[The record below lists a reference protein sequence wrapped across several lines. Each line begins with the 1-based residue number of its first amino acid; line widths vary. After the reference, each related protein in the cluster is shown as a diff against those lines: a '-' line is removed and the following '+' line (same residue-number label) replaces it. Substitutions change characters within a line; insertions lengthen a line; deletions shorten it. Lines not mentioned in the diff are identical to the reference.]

1 MKIPPS
7 GGIFIT
13 YPENS
18 EITTISLNGQCL
30 LMLARRR
37 LKARFFQQS
46 PHLQSIVHL
55 DRASEATCCIV
66 YPPLLPCSL
75 RLNLRW
81 AVVAPSQLTA

>member
-1 MKIPPS
+1 MKIPPE

-46 PHLQSIVHL
+46 PHPLKVV
-55 DRASEATCCIV
+55 V
-66 YPPLLPCSL
+66 YM
-75 RLNLRW
+75 
-81 AVVAPSQLTA
+81 